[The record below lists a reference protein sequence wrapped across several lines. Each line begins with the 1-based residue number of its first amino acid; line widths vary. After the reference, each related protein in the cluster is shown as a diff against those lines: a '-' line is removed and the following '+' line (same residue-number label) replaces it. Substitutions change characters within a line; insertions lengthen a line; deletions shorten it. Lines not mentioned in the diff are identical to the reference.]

1 MGLERFISAQEGL
14 YDRALEEIK
23 KGKKQSHWMWFIF
36 PQIAGL
42 GHSTTAKFYG
52 IANLEEAKSYMAH
65 PVLSRHL
72 IEISEV
78 LLKIEN
84 KTATEIL
91 GTPDDMK
98 LRSSM
103 TLFARTDN
111 TNPVFKEVLCK
122 YFSGIHDELTLK
134 ILKQ

>member
-14 YDRALEEIK
+14 YARALEEIK

-72 IEISEV
+72 IEISEA

-103 TLFARTDN
+103 TLFAHTEN
-111 TNPVFKEVLCK
+111 TNPVFKEVLRK
-122 YFSGIHDELTLK
+122 FFSGIHDELTLK